1 MSSRSYHSLRVR
13 TCSMQHGR
21 PLAAVQQRH
30 QGICCGAGE
39 LPSGFDKLAFV
50 WERGTKVFATEA
62 EPVNP
67 HTRAVFWKQYLKQV
81 GTRPSSSSAAKTPGQ
96 RAMGCCQQCSST

>member
-1 MSSRSYHSLRVR
+1 
-13 TCSMQHGR
+13 
-21 PLAAVQQRH
+21 
-30 QGICCGAGE
+30 
-39 LPSGFDKLAFV
+39 V

-81 GTRPSSSSAAKTPGQ
+81 GTGPSSTSAVGDPRSACHG
-96 RAMGCCQQCSST
+96 QQCSST